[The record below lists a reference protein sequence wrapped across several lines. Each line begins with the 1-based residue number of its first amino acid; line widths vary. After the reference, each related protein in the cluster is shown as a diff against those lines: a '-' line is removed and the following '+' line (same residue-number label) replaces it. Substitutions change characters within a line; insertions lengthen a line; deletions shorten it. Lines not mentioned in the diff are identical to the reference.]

1 MEIDM
6 DQSRPYILASN
17 ELCYDVNPTLWNLYC
32 ALTGRP
38 IGQPNYIWTEQD
50 VVIAMLARGLNNV
63 TQKNDSDNGETGTI
77 KSGHSFDIRRDLSTG
92 NVVAVRQLSNSN
104 DAVLFVV
111 GA

>member
-1 MEIDM
+1 M
-6 DQSRPYILASN
+6 DQQRPYILASN

-50 VVIAMLARGLNNV
+50 VVTAMLARGLNNV
-63 TQKNDSDNGETGTI
+63 TRTYDSDHEQ
-77 KSGHSFDIRRDLSTG
+77 SGDKQSGSGYNIRRDISTG
-92 NVVAVRQLSNSN
+92 NVMAVRPISNSD

-111 GA
+111 SA